1 MTIAAPLRGCGD
13 IRRCDFSFARSRNCY
28 LVLAIGV
35 QCEVAMNHLSPHTTG
50 LALGGLLG
58 FIHLLWALLVFAGV
72 AQGALN
78 FVFRMHML
86 TTGITV
92 DAFSFTRAIGLIV
105 MTFVIGYVV
114 GWLFAKVWNMA
125 QG

>member
-1 MTIAAPLRGCGD
+1 VIFHLPAATEGC
-13 IRRCDFSFARSRNCY
+13 CY

-35 QCEVAMNHLSPHTTG
+35 QCKVAMNTLSPHTTG